1 MKKFTE
7 NLKQFLKQNGAIC
20 AAGACALMVGFVFVI
35 SANHN
40 AEPESTTPIS
50 IPVQNV
56 GAMPT
61 AVTTT
66 TIAALPVTTTTET
79 QQVVQTE
86 PQPMH
91 WPAEGLIQ
99 TEFAQNKLI
108 YRPTLNEWSV
118 HPAVDIQAAA
128 GTAVRAVMKGRVESV
143 RDDRM
148 LGKQVTLL
156 HADGWRSLYAS
167 LDTVEVVVGDTVEA
181 GDPLGTIGTSAL
193 EEISQG
199 PHLHFVLEKDGKPVD
214 PTEQIQ
220 NP

>member
-1 MKKFTE
+1 MKKITE
-7 NLKQFLKQNGAIC
+7 KVMRFLKKNGAIC
-20 AAGACALMVGFVFVI
+20 AAGACALMVGTVFVV
-35 SANHN
+35 SNTN
-40 AEPESTTPIS
+40 NTVPESTTPVS
-50 IPVQNV
+50 VPVQNV
-56 GAMPT
+56 VVRPT
-61 AVTTT
+61 PAATTT
-66 TIAALPVTTTTET
+66 TTARTMAATTI
-79 QQVVQTE
+79 QTVMQTKPE
-86 PQPMH
+86 AMC
-91 WPAEGLIQ
+91 WPAEGFIQ
-99 TEFAQNKLI
+99 TEFAQDKLI
-108 YRPTLNEWSV
+108 YRPTLKEWSV

-181 GDPLGTIGTSAL
+181 GDPLGTIGNSAL